1 MGPAVLN
8 LMDWSAYEV
17 SGVFNKSNYY
27 REFEI
32 NRNGNYFNMGSMNQI
47 VTDKSMILNFYYSS
61 FLLMIF
67 FMS

>member
-27 REFEI
+27 REFEA
-32 NRNGNYFNMGSMNQI
+32 NRKGNYFNTKSMNQI
-47 VTDKSMILNFYYSS
+47 LTDK
-61 FLLMIF
+61 
-67 FMS
+67 